1 MAKHGVERMVP
12 SARAVAKALLVAL
25 VILAPRQG
33 VADEPRKGNPIPIA
47 VIDFDYRDTSGETP
61 DGTTARRTRL
71 ETFMSAIR
79 SDLASSGKY
88 KLVPISCEG
97 KPCAIVDAAPSEL
110 FDKAK
115 QAGARLM
122 LYGGIHKM
130 STLVQWAKVQV
141 VDVEADRLVA
151 DRLLSFR
158 GDTDEAWRRAETFIV
173 DRLKN
178 DPPSIEAAR

>member
-1 MAKHGVERMVP
+1 LRHAYRSVP
-12 SARAVAKALLVAL
+12 KALLVAL
-25 VILAPRQG
+25 AILAPRQG
-33 VADEPRKGNPIPIA
+33 IADEPQKEIPIPIA
-47 VIDFDYRDTSGETP
+47 VIDFDYRDTSGETR
-61 DGTTARRTRL
+61 DGTTEHRMRL

-88 KLVPISCEG
+88 RVVSISCGVE
-97 KPCAIVDAAPSEL
+97 PCAIESTTPSEL

-115 QAGARLM
+115 RAGARLM
-122 LYGGIHKM
+122 LYGGVHKM

-173 DRLKN
+173 DKLKN
-178 DPPSIEAAR
+178 DLLSK